1 MLKDGG
7 LVVVARLLVVL
18 VIVGFVVSWDDLVG
32 MLFDVVQVLG
42 REVCEFRDRDFD
54 RPVLPANF
62 YIIIQQ
68 MLDSYNNN
76 NIISTAN
83 AVIIVLQFVS
93 ISQPSLYH
101 L

>member
-42 REVCEFRDRDFD
+42 REVR
-54 RPVLPANF
+54 
-62 YIIIQQ
+62 
-68 MLDSYNNN
+68 
-76 NIISTAN
+76 
-83 AVIIVLQFVS
+83 
-93 ISQPSLYH
+93 
-101 L
+101 